1 MSAISRQ
8 PTNWSKRAEKA
19 EGNSSRV
26 AACTSRRKRRGESC
40 PVASSV
46 DIRREED
53 GEMAMVEE
61 GETVSGEVEAGHSVQ
76 EAGHSVEEAGHSAN
90 EVDEVDEM
98 EADEEEVDDFEG
110 WAGVRED

>member
-53 GEMAMVEE
+53 GEMAMVEG
-61 GETVSGEVEAGHSVQ
+61 GETVSGEV

-98 EADEEEVDDFEG
+98 EVDEEEVDDFEG
-110 WAGVRED
+110 RAGVRED